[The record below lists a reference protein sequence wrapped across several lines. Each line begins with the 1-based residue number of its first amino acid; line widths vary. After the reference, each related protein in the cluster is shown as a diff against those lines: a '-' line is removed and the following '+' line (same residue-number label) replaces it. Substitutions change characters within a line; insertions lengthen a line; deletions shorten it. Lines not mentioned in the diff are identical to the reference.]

1 LEPLEKIPPIK
12 NPKVPAMIELEL
24 NKIKIDETR
33 NEQVIVFREKG
44 GTRYLP
50 VVIGIAEV
58 NAIKLKLSGI
68 KPPRPLTH
76 DLMIQMIELLGAQLE
91 KVVIDRLH
99 QNTFFAKLYLK
110 RKNGAQSKEILID
123 ARPSDSVALAL
134 RADAPIFVEE
144 EVLGQAGITEV

>member
-1 LEPLEKIPPIK
+1 
-12 NPKVPAMIELEL
+12 MIELVL

-33 NEQVIVFREKG
+33 NEQIIVFREKEG
-44 GTRYLP
+44 NRFLP

-76 DLMIQMIELLGAQLE
+76 DLLLHTIDQLGAKLE
-91 KVVIDRLH
+91 KIVIDKL
-99 QNTFFAKLYLK
+99 QSNTFYAKLYVK
-110 RKNGAQSKEILID
+110 RASDGEVLID

-134 RADAPIFVEE
+134 RAGVPIFVEE
-144 EVLGQAGITEV
+144 EVLGEAGVTEF

>member
-1 LEPLEKIPPIK
+1 
-12 NPKVPAMIELEL
+12 MIELIL

-33 NEQVIVFREKG
+33 NDQVIVLKEREG
-44 GTRYLP
+44 NRLLP

-76 DLMIQMIELLGAQLE
+76 DLLVSIIENLGAKLH

-99 QNTFFAKLYLK
+99 NNTFYAKLYLA
-110 RKNGAQSKEILID
+110 RNGKEVLID

-134 RADAPIFVEE
+134 RAGVPIYVEE
-144 EVLGQAGITEV
+144 EVLGAAGVSEF

>member
-1 LEPLEKIPPIK
+1 M
-12 NPKVPAMIELEL
+12 VELIL

-33 NEQVIVFREKG
+33 NDQVIVLKEKEG
-44 GTRYLP
+44 NRFLP

-76 DLMIQMIELLGAQLE
+76 DLLISIVENLGAKLQ
-91 KVVIDRLH
+91 KVLIDRL
-99 QNTFFAKLYLK
+99 QNNTFYAKLFLSV
-110 RKNGAQSKEILID
+110 NGKEILVD

-134 RADAPIFVEE
+134 RAGVPIFVEE
-144 EVLGQAGITEV
+144 EVLKEAGVSEF